1 MQKLLNQIT
10 KCQGGENGKVS
21 TKISI
26 QFEISAVQAFNE
38 LKDNRISQVEL
49 VHPDYI
55 VHPDLAIGAVLTQ
68 DNPSFDFEKAPNSS
82 KSACQRSFIP
92 LVITRLR

>member
-68 DNPSFDFEKAPNSS
+68 DNKPITNQLS
-82 KSACQRSFIP
+82 KSI
-92 LVITRLR
+92 LLKVVLKM